1 MFCLVYFYNN
11 RMRPDINLLLLLIYY
26 FIGLNIGLI
35 VCSIVFLLVQLLF
48 SQKNCITIFYI
59 LSRSYNAPYI
69 FLFSQNINR
78 FWNLWMLLYLVIVC
92 FFYETSRISRPDLIF
107 RYISCHYTTR
117 SNNTSVTNLYSF

>member
-69 FLFSQNINR
+69 FFSQNINR

>member
-69 FLFSQNINR
+69 F
-78 FWNLWMLLYLVIVC
+78 
-92 FFYETSRISRPDLIF
+92 FFPKHKSILEFMDVVISRNCLLF
-107 RYISCHYTTR
+107 
-117 SNNTSVTNLYSF
+117 L